1 MKTSEMV
8 TSLREMATMA
18 TVQQDSV
25 LVKKSFLKDVANMLE
40 DLDERVGIMLEGNGL
55 VNCDRLI
62 DGFIRS
68 NTPIDSGF

>member
-1 MKTSEMV
+1 MTTSEMV
-8 TSLREMATMA
+8 TALREMATMA

-40 DLDERVGIMLEGNGL
+40 DLDERVGIMMEGNGL
-55 VNCDRLI
+55 VNYDRLI

>member
-1 MKTSEMV
+1 MTTSEMV
-8 TSLREMATMA
+8 TALREMATMA

-40 DLDERVGIMLEGNGL
+40 DLDERVEIMLEGNGL
-55 VNCDRLI
+55 VNYDRLI

>member
-1 MKTSEMV
+1 MTTSEMV
-8 TSLREMATMA
+8 TAIREMATMA

-25 LVKKSFLKDVANMLE
+25 LVKKSFLKDVANTLE

-55 VNCDRLI
+55 VNYDRLI